1 MKLKLI
7 LLSIVMTAVLSSCSN
22 SSTPGTNKP
31 QETSVN
37 MVTPTE
43 QQGIVETTVQPT
55 EQHRE
60 GNDPEGVLKE
70 YLDTLIAK
78 NYDKLPSLL
87 YAENLNSTPEQLV
100 AQMKENDFKN
110 SIERTDYMISSITDY
125 DDTHKLGK
133 IILRGTEANE
143 TKSADDSLGLI
154 LINGEW
160 KVDLSLI
167 VKSEEKDIQIKIPS
181 EVLTLTKIT
190 KITKLNG
197 YQIIVNYRNNLL
209 EKPLLIGAGNS
220 TAVLITD
227 KGPITYELNKRS
239 VEPQSTDYFSIN
251 FLTPEK
257 CIPERLIIRNLR
269 IGGLNNLPSL
279 NEEPFGFEVQL

>member
-1 MKLKLI
+1 MKRQLI

-31 QETSVN
+31 QETTVN

-60 GNDPEGVLKE
+60 GNDPEGALKE
-70 YLDTLIAK
+70 YLDTLMAK
-78 NYDKLPSLL
+78 NYDKLTSLL
-87 YAENLNSTPEQLV
+87 YAENLSSTPEQLV

-133 IILRGTEANE
+133 IILRGTEAKE

-167 VKSEEKDIQIKIPS
+167 VKSETEDVQIKIPN

-190 KITKLNG
+190 KITKYNG
-197 YQIIVNYRNNLL
+197 YQIIINFRNNLL
-209 EKPLLIGAGNS
+209 EKYLLVGYGNS
-220 TAVLITD
+220 TAVLNTD
-227 KGPITYELNKRS
+227 KGSVTAKLNYRS
-239 VEPQSTDYFSIN
+239 IEPQTTDYFSIN
-251 FLTPEK
+251 FETPEK
-257 CIPERLIIRNLR
+257 CTSESLIIKGLR
-269 IGGLNNLPSL
+269 IGDSNNLPSF
-279 NEEPFGFEVQL
+279 NEDPFSFEVQL